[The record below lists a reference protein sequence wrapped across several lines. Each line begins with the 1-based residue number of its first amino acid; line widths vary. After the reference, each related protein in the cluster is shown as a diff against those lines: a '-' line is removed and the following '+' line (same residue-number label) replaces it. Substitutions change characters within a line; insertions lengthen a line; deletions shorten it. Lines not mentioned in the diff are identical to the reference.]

1 MELLLYLHGLV
12 GFLFI
17 QSLHDIIVV
26 ADTFSSKQSLCNE
39 DERSALLQFKESIVV
54 NNCASYDPYSFPK
67 VASWKLDGVS
77 GGDCCSWDGIECDKD
92 SGHVIG
98 LDLSSSC
105 LYGSINTNSSLFSL
119 VHLQYLNM
127 AFNDFNN
134 SNIPVGLA
142 NLSMLKHLNLSQS
155 SFSGQIPSQIS
166 ELSNLVSLDLSFNID
181 SSYQR
186 LLKLKSPNF
195 SSILPNL
202 TRIEKLH
209 LSCIDMSSTVP
220 SVLNNLSSLTSLH
233 LDDCGLLGDF
243 PPGIFLLPNLKFLSV
258 QGNEYLTGHLPN
270 FEWNSTLEAIYLGE
284 TSFSG
289 QLPTSIGNLKSL
301 NELQIQ
307 SCNFSGPLPFAL
319 GNISHLKVLDLT
331 NNSFRGQ
338 VPSSLE
344 NLSQLTYLS
353 LRLNN
358 FSGSNFPRFG
368 ELNKLK
374 YLIICNFNLS
384 SQIPYLANLTQ
395 LGFLRLSSNQLTGQ
409 IPSWLMNLTQL
420 FNLDL
425 SFNKLHGPIPSSV
438 IQLKNIEFLHLFQND
453 LSGTVELDMFAKL
466 KNLTKLHLSLNYITF
481 LSKTSPNTTVQK
493 FKHIGLASCNLSEF
507 PDFLRE
513 QDELEFVDLAYNHIH
528 GLVPKWMWNTSR
540 ENLGF
545 VNFSHNFLTGFDQMH
560 DVFPWPRL
568 GVLDLKSNLLQGPL
582 PIPPPS
588 TLIYL
593 VSNNMLSGKVSSLI
607 CSLNS
612 LHALDLSHN
621 HLSGTLPPCLGNFSS
636 FLSIL
641 NLRSNDFQGMI
652 PQVCTKK
659 SSLKML
665 DLSEN
670 QLEGWLPRSLA
681 NCAELEFLILG
692 NNRLH
697 DVFPS
702 WLGKLPGLK
711 VLILRSNRFHG
722 DMGSPATNF
731 EFQKLRILDLSYNN
745 FRGKLPLGYFKNW
758 IAMKNVPEEHLT
770 YMQAIATIYL
780 LGFALNENYDYSMT
794 ITNKGVKTVYAKILD
809 FFTAVDLSCNKF
821 DGGIPEVVGNL
832 KMLHLLNLSNNFLSD
847 HIPSSLGDLH
857 QLESLDLS
865 RNKLSGEIP
874 QQLTELI
881 FLEFFNVSYNNL
893 TGPIPQGKQF
903 NTFQMSS
910 FEGNFGL
917 CGDQITRKCGDSKSF
932 APPSTFEDDHGSE
945 SPFDFNWKAIL
956 LGYGCGLTI
965 GGIIGHIMTTRKHDW
980 FMKQFGNRQHQR
992 ERSAKR
998 RGSRN

>member
-1 MELLLYLHGLV
+1 MELLLYLFGLV

-26 ADTFSSKQSLCNE
+26 ADTFSSTQSLCNE
-39 DERSALLQFKESIVV
+39 VERSALLWFKESIVV
-54 NNCASYDPYSFPK
+54 NNCASHDPYSFPK
-67 VASWKLDGVS
+67 VASWNLDGVS

-119 VHLQYLNM
+119 VHLQNLNM

-142 NLSMLKHLNLSQS
+142 NLSMLKHLNLSNS

-166 ELSNLVSLDLSFNID
+166 GLSNLVSLDLSFNID

-186 LLKLKSPNF
+186 LLKLTSPNF
-195 SSILPNL
+195 SSLLPNL

-209 LSCIDMSSTVP
+209 LSYVDMSSTVP

-233 LDDCGLLGDF
+233 LDDCGLLGEF
-243 PPGIFLLPNLKFLSV
+243 PPGIFQLPNLKFLSV

-270 FEWNSTLEAIYLGE
+270 FERNSTLEAINLGE
-284 TSFSG
+284 TSYSG
-289 QLPTSIGNLKSL
+289 ELPTSIGNLNSL
-301 NELQIQ
+301 NELEIW
-307 SCNFSGPLPFAL
+307 SCNFSGLLPFSL

-353 LRLNN
+353 LCQNN
-358 FSGSNFPRFG
+358 FSGSNFPRLG

-374 YLIICNFNLS
+374 YLIICNFNLN

-395 LGFLRLSSNQLTGQ
+395 LDFLRLSSNQLTGQ

-420 FNLDL
+420 IHLDL

-438 IQLKNIEFLHLFQND
+438 IQLKNLEFLHLFQNH
-453 LSGTVELDMFAKL
+453 LSGTVELDTFAKL
-466 KNLTKLHLSLNYITF
+466 KNLTKLHLSLNHITF

-528 GLVPKWMWNTSR
+528 GLVPKWMWNTSK

-568 GVLDLKSNLLQGPL
+568 GILDLKSNLLQGPL
-582 PIPPPS
+582 PIPPAS

-612 LHALDLSHN
+612 LYALDLSHN

-641 NLRSNDFQGMI
+641 NLRSNNFQGMI
-652 PQVCTKK
+652 PQ
-659 SSLKML
+659 
-665 DLSEN
+665 
-670 QLEGWLPRSLA
+670 
-681 NCAELEFLILG
+681 LEFLILG

-697 DVFPS
+697 DVFPY
-702 WLGKLPGLK
+702 WLGKLPELK

-722 DMGSPATNF
+722 DMGSPASNF

-745 FRGKLPLGYFKNW
+745 FRGKLPLGFFKNL

-770 YMQAIATIYL
+770 YVQAIATIYL

-821 DGGIPEVVGNL
+821 DGEIPEVIGNL
-832 KMLHLLNLSNNFLSD
+832 KVLHLLNLSNNFLTD
-847 HIPSSLGDLH
+847 RIPSSLGDLH

-865 RNKLSGEIP
+865 QNNLSGEIP

-917 CGDQITRKCGDSKSF
+917 CGDQITRNCGDSKSL
-932 APPSTFEDDHGSE
+932 APPSIFEDDHGSE

-956 LGYGCGLTI
+956 LGYGCGLII

-980 FMKQFGNRQHQR
+980 FMKNFGNRRRQR
-992 ERSAKR
+992 EISAKR

>member
-12 GFLFI
+12 GFFFI

-301 NELQIQ
+301 NKLKIW
-307 SCNFSGPLPFAL
+307 SRNFSGPLPFSL

-353 LRLNN
+353 L
-358 FSGSNFPRFG
+358 
-368 ELNKLK
+368 
-374 YLIICNFNLS
+374 LS
-384 SQIPYLANLTQ
+384 QQ
-395 LGFLRLSSNQLTGQ
+395 
-409 IPSWLMNLTQL
+409 
-420 FNLDL
+420 
-425 SFNKLHGPIPSSV
+425 
-438 IQLKNIEFLHLFQND
+438 FQW
-453 LSGTVELDMFAKL
+453 
-466 KNLTKLHLSLNYITF
+466 
-481 LSKTSPNTTVQK
+481 Q
-493 FKHIGLASCNLSEF
+493 
-507 PDFLRE
+507 
-513 QDELEFVDLAYNHIH
+513 
-528 GLVPKWMWNTSR
+528 
-540 ENLGF
+540 
-545 VNFSHNFLTGFDQMH
+545 
-560 DVFPWPRL
+560 
-568 GVLDLKSNLLQGPL
+568 
-582 PIPPPS
+582 
-588 TLIYL
+588 
-593 VSNNMLSGKVSSLI
+593 
-607 CSLNS
+607 
-612 LHALDLSHN
+612 
-621 HLSGTLPPCLGNFSS
+621 
-636 FLSIL
+636 
-641 NLRSNDFQGMI
+641 
-652 PQVCTKK
+652 
-659 SSLKML
+659 
-665 DLSEN
+665 
-670 QLEGWLPRSLA
+670 
-681 NCAELEFLILG
+681 
-692 NNRLH
+692 
-697 DVFPS
+697 
-702 WLGKLPGLK
+702 
-711 VLILRSNRFHG
+711 
-722 DMGSPATNF
+722 
-731 EFQKLRILDLSYNN
+731 
-745 FRGKLPLGYFKNW
+745 
-758 IAMKNVPEEHLT
+758 
-770 YMQAIATIYL
+770 
-780 LGFALNENYDYSMT
+780 
-794 ITNKGVKTVYAKILD
+794 
-809 FFTAVDLSCNKF
+809 
-821 DGGIPEVVGNL
+821 
-832 KMLHLLNLSNNFLSD
+832 
-847 HIPSSLGDLH
+847 
-857 QLESLDLS
+857 
-865 RNKLSGEIP
+865 
-874 QQLTELI
+874 
-881 FLEFFNVSYNNL
+881 
-893 TGPIPQGKQF
+893 
-903 NTFQMSS
+903 
-910 FEGNFGL
+910 
-917 CGDQITRKCGDSKSF
+917 
-932 APPSTFEDDHGSE
+932 
-945 SPFDFNWKAIL
+945 
-956 LGYGCGLTI
+956 
-965 GGIIGHIMTTRKHDW
+965 
-980 FMKQFGNRQHQR
+980 
-992 ERSAKR
+992 
-998 RGSRN
+998 